1 MAYISVTERGKFS
14 HPISEVLGV
23 LRDANDPMYVK
34 GEYFGYFANRL
45 VKKFLGDP
53 NYVHQSFNSA
63 FFNESKR
70 KTLANSADSMAAVV
84 HKSDPL
90 NSASEL
96 YYALSAV
103 YQGFLGMAE
112 GFEEATYG
120 LRVYLR
126 GILEKVMQTMETVNT
141 GSQKDMAMTF
151 RRHLI
156 IRGVLAD
163 VVDSFKDMSNT
174 HTTALTPLNM
184 PIWDKDGKLVLP
196 TGLAVKE

>member
-1 MAYISVTERGKFS
+1 MAYISLTERGKFS
-14 HPISEVLGV
+14 HLINEVLGV

-53 NYVHQSFNSA
+53 NYVAQSFNSA
-63 FFNESKR
+63 FFNESKK
-70 KTLANSADSMAAVV
+70 KTLANSADSMAAII

-90 NSASEL
+90 NSAGDL
-96 YYALSAV
+96 HYALSAV

-112 GFEEATYG
+112 GFKKGNYG
-120 LRVYLR
+120 LKVYLR

-141 GSQKDMAMTF
+141 GSQSDMAMTF

-163 VVDSFKDMSNT
+163 VVDSFKDLSDT
-174 HTTALTPLNM
+174 HTAALTPLNM
-184 PIWDKDGKLVLP
+184 PIWDNDGKLMLP